1 MCSFTSA
8 WSRDCCFICWQASSP
23 RAGVVLSR
31 ARCAPASGQ
40 ALSARFSTGSFCP
53 LGCSLRRC
61 PACKRLS
68 ATRRGM
74 AWSSILARRCAG
86 PSIKLFPTSLRI
98 ILSPHLNSRA
108 TGALSSW
115 HLSAWLAQWALLSWA
130 DSWASG
136 VRRGGHNSRSLPWKL
151 SIAKRYDILP
161 TTRKNCP
168 SQKDAEIEST
178 EGRKR
183 FLTIQEPLPG
193 GADPQEAAPIET
205 LPLSELAETLGQ
217 ELYLKSG
224 QVARTITLLDEGNT
238 IPFIARYR
246 KEITGSLDEVQIQT
260 IADRAAAL
268 RALFERKSDV
278 RRLIEAQGKLTPEL
292 SSAILAATTL
302 QEVEDLYLPY
312 RPKRK
317 TRASVAREKGLAPL
331 ADLILQQ
338 PEMSGDLESI
348 LEEQARPFLNAEL
361 GVDTSLEAYAGARD
375 IAAEVIAE
383 DANVRGGVRATF
395 FKQATLSAKAVDPEK
410 IAEKD
415 PKGVY
420 QLYYEFNEN
429 ITKLVPHRVLALN
442 RGERE
447 DVLRVNV
454 TLPYEQAQP
463 EIERYY
469 PVRATSP
476 FARHLKEAM
485 EDGYKRLLAPAM
497 EREVRVELTRQAE
510 EHAITIFAANLRNL
524 LLQPPLRGRK
534 VLGIDPG
541 YRTGCKLAI
550 VDEMGKYLES
560 DTMYLHQAERALQ
573 TLRGLITKYN
583 IDVIAIGNGTASR
596 ETEQLVAG
604 LIREIEAETGQ
615 QGKIG
620 YVIVNEA
627 GASVYSASEAARQ
640 EFPTLDAT
648 QRGTIS
654 IARRLQDPL
663 AELVK
668 IDPKAVGVGLYQH
681 DVDQKELANALER
694 VVVSCVN
701 FAGVEVNS
709 ASAALLKHVSGI
721 NTRIANA
728 LVKYREEHGPFR
740 SREELR
746 SVPGLGPATFVQ
758 AAGFLKI
765 ASGSEP
771 LDNTFI
777 HPESY
782 GAARAL
788 LEMLPAGDNGR
799 AKPAER
805 IAQFRQLI
813 RLRNSLGRSQRQR
826 TTSTH
831 DGDEEAAWSEI
842 AKKIGV
848 GLPTLNDILE
858 NLEKP
863 GLDPRDTL
871 PAPILRHD
879 VLKMEDLQT
888 GMILQGTVRNVV
900 DFGAFVDIGVKQD
913 GLVHVSEMADRFV
926 KDPLSVVAV
935 GQVVQV
941 RVLKVDVQRGRV
953 QLSMRGLP

>member
-1 MCSFTSA
+1 MTIQDSLIEGSA
-8 WSRDCCFICWQASSP
+8 
-23 RAGVVLSR
+23 
-31 ARCAPASGQ
+31 
-40 ALSARFSTGSFCP
+40 STG
-53 LGCSLRRC
+53 
-61 PACKRLS
+61 
-68 ATRRGM
+68 
-74 AWSSILARRCAG
+74 
-86 PSIKLFPTSLRI
+86 
-98 ILSPHLNSRA
+98 
-108 TGALSSW
+108 
-115 HLSAWLAQWALLSWA
+115 
-130 DSWASG
+130 
-136 VRRGGHNSRSLPWKL
+136 
-151 SIAKRYDILP
+151 
-161 TTRKNCP
+161 
-168 SQKDAEIEST
+168 
-178 EGRKR
+178 
-183 FLTIQEPLPG
+183 
-193 GADPQEAAPIET
+193 AAPVET
-205 LPLSELAETLGQ
+205 LPLSELAATLGQ
-217 ELYLKSG
+217 ELQLNNG
-224 QVARTITLLDEGNT
+224 QIARTIGLLDEGNT

-246 KEITGSLDEVQIQT
+246 KEVTGSLDEVQIQA
-260 IADRAAAL
+260 IADRSAAL

-278 RRLIEAQGKLTPEL
+278 RRLIDAQGKLTPEL
-292 SSAILAATTL
+292 ANAIITAITL

-331 ADLILQQ
+331 ADLLLQQ
-338 PEMSGDLESI
+338 PEILGDEEAF
-348 LEEQARPFLNAEL
+348 LEEQARPFLNVEK

-383 DANVRGGVRATF
+383 DAAVRGSVRTTF
-395 FKQATLSAKAVDPEK
+395 FKQATLTAKAVDPEK
-410 IAEKD
+410 VAEKD

-420 QLYYEFNEN
+420 QLYYEFNEQ
-429 ITKLVPHRVLALN
+429 ITRLVPHRVLALN

-447 DVLRVNV
+447 NVLRVGT
-454 TLPYEQAQP
+454 TLPYEQVQR
-463 EIERYY
+463 EIEQTY
-469 PVRATSP
+469 PIRATSP
-476 FARHLKEAM
+476 FARHLEEAM

-497 EREVRVELTRQAE
+497 EREARVELTRQAE

-541 YRTGCKLAI
+541 YRTGCKLTI
-550 VDEMGKYLES
+550 VDETGKYIES
-560 DTMYLHQAERALQ
+560 DTMYLHQSERAPHI
-573 TLRGLITKYN
+573 LRGLMKKYQ

-596 ETEQLVAG
+596 ETEQLVAE
-604 LIREIEAETGQ
+604 LIREIEAETGRKGQ
-615 QGKIG
+615 IG
-620 YVIVNEA
+620 YVLVNEA

-701 FAGVEVNS
+701 FAGVELNA

-721 NTRIANA
+721 NNRVANA
-728 LVKYREEHGPFR
+728 IVAYREEKGPFKT
-740 SREELR
+740 REELLK
-746 SVPGLGPATFVQ
+746 VTGLGPATFVQ

-765 ASGSEP
+765 AHGKEP

-782 GAARAL
+782 AATRAL
-788 LEMLPAGDNGR
+788 LASLPSDDKQG

-805 IAQFRQLI
+805 IAQYRQFIKLQS
-813 RLRNSLGRSQRQR
+813 SLGRNRKHENEE
-826 TTSTH
+826 TTWA
-831 DGDEEAAWSEI
+831 EM

-863 GLDPRDTL
+863 GLDPRDAL
-871 PAPILRHD
+871 PSPILRHD
-879 VLKMEDLQT
+879 VLKMEDLQP
-888 GMILQGTVRNVV
+888 GMVLQGTVRNVV
-900 DFGAFVDIGVKQD
+900 DFGAFVDIGVKHD
-913 GLVHVSEMADRFV
+913 GLVHVSELAERFV
-926 KDPLSVVAV
+926 RDPLTVVAV

-941 RVLKVDVQRGRV
+941 RVMEVDKQRERV
-953 QLSMRGLP
+953 KLSMRGVK

>member
-1 MCSFTSA
+1 MTIQDSLTEVSA
-8 WSRDCCFICWQASSP
+8 
-23 RAGVVLSR
+23 
-31 ARCAPASGQ
+31 
-40 ALSARFSTGSFCP
+40 
-53 LGCSLRRC
+53 
-61 PACKRLS
+61 
-68 ATRRGM
+68 
-74 AWSSILARRCAG
+74 
-86 PSIKLFPTSLRI
+86 
-98 ILSPHLNSRA
+98 
-108 TGALSSW
+108 
-115 HLSAWLAQWALLSWA
+115 
-130 DSWASG
+130 
-136 VRRGGHNSRSLPWKL
+136 
-151 SIAKRYDILP
+151 
-161 TTRKNCP
+161 
-168 SQKDAEIEST
+168 ST
-178 EGRKR
+178 E
-183 FLTIQEPLPG
+183 TV
-193 GADPQEAAPIET
+193 PIET
-205 LPLSELAETLGQ
+205 LPLSALATTLSQ
-217 ELYLKSG
+217 ELQLR
-224 QVARTITLLDEGNT
+224 QEQIARTIGLLDEGNT

-246 KEITGSLDEVQIQT
+246 KEVTGSLDEVQIQT

-268 RALFERKSDV
+268 RALFERKADV
-278 RRLIEAQGKLTPEL
+278 RRLIDTQGKLTPALEQ
-292 SSAILAATTL
+292 AILAATTL

-331 ADLILQQ
+331 ADLLLQQ
-338 PEMSGDLESI
+338 PEMVGEVEML
-348 LEEQARPFLNAEL
+348 LEEQARPFLNAEK
-361 GVDTSLEAYAGARD
+361 GIDTSLEAYAGARD
-375 IAAEVIAE
+375 IAAEVMAE
-383 DANVRGGVRATF
+383 DATVRGNVRNVF
-395 FKQATLSAKAVDPEK
+395 FRQAAITAKAVDLETV
-410 IAEKD
+410 AEKD

-420 QLYYEFNEN
+420 QLYYEFNEQ
-429 ITKLVPHRVLALN
+429 ITKLVPHRILAIN

-447 DVLRVNV
+447 NVLRVGA
-454 TLPYEQAQP
+454 TLPYEQAQS
-463 EIERYY
+463 EVEQVY
-469 PVRATSP
+469 PVKATSP
-476 FARHLKEAM
+476 FAPQLAEAM

-497 EREVRVELTRQAE
+497 EREARVELTRQAE

-541 YRTGCKLAI
+541 YRTGCKLTI
-550 VDEMGKYLES
+550 VDETGKYIES
-560 DTMYLHQAERALQ
+560 DTLYLHQSERAPHI
-573 TLRGLITKYN
+573 LRALIEKYQIN
-583 IDVIAIGNGTASR
+583 VISIGNGTASR
-596 ETEQLVAG
+596 ETEQLVAQ

-615 QGKIG
+615 QGQIG

-701 FAGVEVNS
+701 FAGVELNA

-721 NTRIANA
+721 NSRVANA
-728 LVKYREEHGPFR
+728 IVAYREKNGPFKA
-740 SREELR
+740 REELLK
-746 SVPGLGPATFVQ
+746 VTGLGPATFVQ

-765 ASGSEP
+765 ASGGEP

-782 GAARAL
+782 AATRAL
-788 LEMLPAGDNGR
+788 LAFLPGGAEAG

-805 IAQFRQLI
+805 ITQYRQFLKLQS
-813 RLRNSLGRSQRQR
+813 SLGRKRKNQQ
-826 TTSTH
+826 
-831 DGDEEAAWSEI
+831 GEGEETGWADL

-848 GLPTLNDILE
+848 GLPTLHDILE

-863 GLDPRDTL
+863 GLDPRDAL

-879 VLKMEDLQT
+879 VLKMEDLRP

-900 DFGAFVDIGVKQD
+900 DFGAFVDIGIKHD
-913 GLVHVSEMADRFV
+913 GLVHVSEMAERFV
-926 KDPLSVVAV
+926 RDPLTVVAV

-941 RVLKVDVQRGRV
+941 RVMEVDKQRERV
-953 QLSMRGLP
+953 KLSMRDVK